1 MNLSFVLLLFIALCA
16 VRDFSVIA
24 DESTGSEDGVV
35 MAGFDSAAEA
45 ALETSKESFEFQAE
59 VNRLMD
65 IIINSLYKNKEV
77 FLRELISNASDAL
90 DKIRF
95 LALSASDALGD
106 NKDLEIQISFD
117 EDLKTLTIRDTGVGM
132 TKADLVA
139 NLGTVAK
146 SGTTNFV
153 EALGDGADMSMI
165 GQFGVGFYS
174 VYLIADKVRVISK
187 NNDDEQYVW
196 ESAADSSFSV
206 APDPRGNTLGRGTEI
221 TMFLKEDAI
230 EFTRQDTLETLIQ
243 RYSEFITFP
252 IKLYKKTTETVE
264 IEYEEEE
271 DDESATTEGED
282 GDIEVSEEEEGAPDD
297 QPKTEQVTT
306 WDWHHVNNNVA
317 IWSRDSSEVSDE
329 EYKNFY
335 ASLSKDSTEASS
347 WIHFKAEGEVEF
359 RGILYVPNDPLS
371 LYDNYADKQAGVRL
385 YVRKV
390 LIQEDFDEL
399 LPKYLNFL
407 KGVVDSDDLPLNVSR
422 ETLQQ
427 HKILKVMGKK
437 LVRKALEM
445 LRKLATEGKTSTG
458 DDNED
463 EDSEDDNTSAIP
475 LDDPDHPYIKFW
487 ENFGKSIKMGVM
499 EDGANRSK
507 LAKLLRFKSST
518 SDDKWVSLENYVE
531 NMHEWQKEIYYIA
544 GMSMDEVSKSPFLE
558 VARKKNVEVLYLTDP
573 VDEYVFQH
581 VSEFEGVKLQSLS
594 KEGIKFG
601 DEDESV
607 VKRRTKA
614 YKENF
619 KGLTKYLKD
628 LLAGKVGKVV
638 VSQRVVNTPA
648 VIVTSQFG
656 HTANMERVMRA
667 QTMANGDNIRA
678 MSASKVLELNPRHPI
693 VANLRDAVESS
704 PDDESTR
711 DAALLVYDAA
721 LLSSGFM
728 QEDMDE
734 FTQRMYRA
742 VGKSLDVESFDLLE
756 EIELEDED
764 EEPEAGEGGEGD
776 SDFGDEL

>member
-1 MNLSFVLLLFIALCA
+1 LFTYFRPSSHL
-16 VRDFSVIA
+16 DLTVIA
-24 DESTGSEDGVV
+24 EDAAATEGVV
-35 MAGFDSAAEA
+35 MAGFDSAAEQ
-45 ALETSKESFEFQAE
+45 ALESSKESFEFQAE

-95 LALSASDALGD
+95 LALSASDALGS

-153 EALGDGADMSMI
+153 EALSEGADMSLI

-187 NNDDEQYVW
+187 NNDDDQYVW
-196 ESAADSSFSV
+196 ESTADSSFSV

-230 EFTRQDTLETLIQ
+230 EFTKQDTLEELIK

-252 IKLYKKTTETVE
+252 IKLYKKTVETVE
-264 IEYEEEE
+264 VEYEEEE
-271 DDESATTEGED
+271 EDDSGEPAAESED
-282 GDIEVSEEEEGAPDD
+282 GIEVADEEEESTDS

-329 EYKNFY
+329 EYKKFY
-335 ASLSKDSTEASS
+335 TSLSQDSTEASS

-407 KGVVDSDDLPLNVSR
+407 RGVVDSDDLPLNVSR

-445 LRKLATEGKTSTG
+445 LRKLATEGKTSTS
-458 DDNED
+458 D
-463 EDSEDDNTSAIP
+463 DSEDEAEDDTTSAVP
-475 LDDPDHPYIKFW
+475 LDDPEHPYIKFW

-607 VKRRTKA
+607 VKRRNKA
-614 YKENF
+614 YKESF

-628 LLAGKVGKVV
+628 QLAGKVSKVV

-667 QTMANGDNIRA
+667 QTMANGDNIRS

-693 VANLRDAVESS
+693 VANLRDKAEAD
-704 PDDESTR
+704 PEDEATK
-711 DAALLVYDAA
+711 DAALLVYDIA

-728 QEDMDE
+728 QDDMDD
-734 FTQRMYRA
+734 FTQRMYRT
-742 VGKSLDVESFDLLE
+742 VGKSLDVDSFDLLE
-756 EIELEDED
+756 EIEV
-764 EEPEAGEGGEGD
+764 EEEEEEEESSAGTDGEEA
-776 SDFGDEL
+776 FGDEL

>member
-1 MNLSFVLLLFIALCA
+1 MMSIVLVLMVLFLLTASLENKQIFA
-16 VRDFSVIA
+16 VA
-24 DESTGSEDGVV
+24 DEGAGEGEEGVV
-35 MAGFDSAAEA
+35 MKGFDADAEA
-45 ALETSKESFEFQAE
+45 ALESSKESFEFQAE

-95 LALSASDALGD
+95 LAVSAADALGD
-106 NKDLEIQISFD
+106 KKDLEIQISFD

-153 EALGDGADMSMI
+153 EALSEGADMSLI

-187 NNDDEQYVW
+187 HNDDEQHVW
-196 ESAADSSFSV
+196 ESTADSSFSV

-221 TMFLKEDAI
+221 TMFLKDDAT
-230 EFTRQDTLETLIQ
+230 EFTRQDGLEELIK

-271 DDESATTEGED
+271 EDDSEKTESED
-282 GDIEVSEEEEGAPDD
+282 GIEVADEEEPSDEDR
-297 QPKTEQVTT
+297 PKTETVTS

-317 IWSRDSSEVSDE
+317 LWSRDTSEISDE

-335 ASLSKDSTEASS
+335 SSLTKDSTEASS

-359 RGILYVPNDPLS
+359 KGILYVPNDPLS
-371 LYDNYADKQAGVRL
+371 LYDDYANKDAGVRL

-445 LRKLATEGKTSTG
+445 LRKLATEGKTNVSG
-458 DDNED
+458 DDDED
-463 EDSEDDNTSAIP
+463 ETENDTPAVP
-475 LDDPDHPYIKFW
+475 LDDPEHPYIKFW

-499 EDGANRSK
+499 EDTPNRSK

-518 SDDKWVSLENYVE
+518 SDDKWVSLEAYVE
-531 NMHEWQKEIYYIA
+531 NMHEWQKEIYYLA
-544 GMSMDEVSKSPFLE
+544 GMSTDEVSKSPFLE
-558 VARKKNVEVLYLTDP
+558 SARQKNVEVLYLVDP

-601 DEDESV
+601 DEDEAT

-614 YKENF
+614 YKESF
-619 KGLTKYLKD
+619 KDLTKYLKD
-628 LLAGKVGKVV
+628 MLSGKVSKVS
-638 VSQRVVNTPA
+638 VSQRVVDSPA
-648 VIVTSQFG
+648 VIVTGQFG

-667 QTMANGDNIRA
+667 QTMANGDSVRS
-678 MSASKVLELNPRHPI
+678 MSAQKTLELNPRHPI
-693 VANLRDAVESS
+693 IVALKDLVEAS
-704 PDDESTR
+704 PDEQDTK
-711 DAALLVYDAA
+711 DTAMLVFDTALM
-721 LLSSGFM
+721 SSGFL
-728 QEDMDE
+728 QDDLED
-734 FTQRMYRA
+734 FTQRMYRS
-742 VGKSLDVESFDLLE
+742 VGKSLSVDSFDLVEEMELE
-756 EIELEDED
+756 EED
-764 EEPEAGEGGEGD
+764 EEVEAEAEG
-776 SDFGDEL
+776 DFGDEL

>member
-1 MNLSFVLLLFIALCA
+1 M
-16 VRDFSVIA
+16 
-24 DESTGSEDGVV
+24 
-35 MAGFDSAAEA
+35 
-45 ALETSKESFEFQAE
+45 
-59 VNRLMD
+59 
-65 IIINSLYKNKEV
+65 SL
-77 FLRELISNASDAL
+77 
-90 DKIRF
+90 
-95 LALSASDALGD
+95 
-106 NKDLEIQISFD
+106 
-117 EDLKTLTIRDTGVGM
+117 
-132 TKADLVA
+132 
-139 NLGTVAK
+139 
-146 SGTTNFV
+146 
-153 EALGDGADMSMI
+153 I

-187 NNDDEQYVW
+187 NNDDDQHVW
-196 ESAADSSFSV
+196 ESTADSSFSV

-230 EFTRQDTLETLIQ
+230 EFTKQDTLEELIK

-252 IKLYKKTTETVE
+252 IKLYKKTVETVE
-264 IEYEEEE
+264 VGYEEEEE
-271 DDESATTEGED
+271 DDSGEPAAESED
-282 GDIEVSEEEEGAPDD
+282 GIEVADEEEESTDS

-329 EYKNFY
+329 EYKKFY
-335 ASLSKDSTEASS
+335 TSLSQDSTEASS

-445 LRKLATEGKTSTG
+445 LRKLATEGKTNSSG
-458 DDNED
+458 DDD
-463 EDSEDDNTSAIP
+463 EDSEDDKESPAVP
-475 LDDPDHPYIKFW
+475 LDDPEHPYIKFW

-499 EDGANRSK
+499 EDTPNRSK

-518 SDDKWVSLENYVE
+518 SDDKWVSLEQYVE
-531 NMHEWQKEIYYIA
+531 NMHEWQKEVYYLA
-544 GMSMDEVSKSPFLE
+544 GMSTEEVSKSPFLE
-558 VARKKNVEVLYLTDP
+558 AARKKNVEVLYLTDP

-601 DEDESV
+601 DEDESI
-607 VKRRTKA
+607 VKRRNKA

-628 LLAGKVGKVV
+628 SLSGKVSKVS
-638 VSQRVVNTPA
+638 VSQRVVDSPA
-648 VIVTSQFG
+648 VIVTGQFG

-667 QTMANGDNIRA
+667 QTMSSGDSMRS
-678 MSASKVLELNPRHPI
+678 MSASKTLELNPRHPI
-693 VANLRDAVESS
+693 IVALKDLVETS
-704 PDDESTR
+704 PDAQDTK
-711 DAALLVYDAA
+711 DAAMLVYDTA

-728 QEDMDE
+728 QEDLEE
-734 FTQRMYRA
+734 FTQRMYRS
-742 VGKSLDVESFDLLE
+742 VGKSLNVESFDLLE
-756 EIELEDED
+756 EIELE
-764 EEPEAGEGGEGD
+764 EEEEVEEGEGAAEE
-776 SDFGDEL
+776 FGDEL

>member
-1 MNLSFVLLLFIALCA
+1 MYDDGIDKQIFA
-16 VRDFSVIA
+16 VA
-24 DESTGSEDGVV
+24 DEGAGEGEEGVV
-35 MAGFDSAAEA
+35 MKGFDADAEA
-45 ALETSKESFEFQAE
+45 ALESSKESFEFQAE

-95 LALSASDALGD
+95 LAVSAADALGD
-106 NKDLEIQISFD
+106 KKDLEIQISFD

-153 EALGDGADMSMI
+153 EALSDGADMSLI

-187 NNDDEQYVW
+187 HNDDEQHVW
-196 ESAADSSFSV
+196 ESTADSSFSV

-221 TMFLKEDAI
+221 TMFLKDDAT
-230 EFTRQDTLETLIQ
+230 EFTRQDGLEELIK

-271 DDESATTEGED
+271 EDDSEKTESED
-282 GDIEVSEEEEGAPDD
+282 GIEVADEEEPSDEDR
-297 QPKTEQVTT
+297 PKTETVTS

-317 IWSRDSSEVSDE
+317 LWSRDTTEISDE

-335 ASLSKDSTEASS
+335 SSLTKDSTEASS

-359 RGILYVPNDPLS
+359 KGILYVPNDPLS
-371 LYDNYADKQAGVRL
+371 LYDDYANKDAGVRL

-445 LRKLATEGKTSTG
+445 LRKLATEGKTNVSG
-458 DDNED
+458 DDDED
-463 EDSEDDNTSAIP
+463 EAENDTPAVP
-475 LDDPDHPYIKFW
+475 LDDPEHPYIKFW

-499 EDGANRSK
+499 EDTPNRSK

-518 SDDKWVSLENYVE
+518 SDDKWVSLEAYVE
-531 NMHEWQKEIYYIA
+531 NMHDWQKEIYYLA
-544 GMSMDEVSKSPFLE
+544 GMSTEEVSKSPFLE
-558 VARKKNVEVLYLTDP
+558 SARKKNVEVLYLVDP

-601 DEDESV
+601 DEDEAT

-614 YKENF
+614 YKESF
-619 KGLTKYLKD
+619 KDLTKYLKD
-628 LLAGKVGKVV
+628 LLSGKVSKVS
-638 VSQRVVNTPA
+638 VSQRVVDSPA
-648 VIVTSQFG
+648 VIVTGQFG

-667 QTMANGDNIRA
+667 QTMANGDSMRS
-678 MSASKVLELNPRHPI
+678 MSAQKTLELNPRHPI
-693 VANLRDAVESS
+693 IVALKDLVEAS
-704 PDDESTR
+704 PDEQDTK
-711 DAALLVYDAA
+711 DTAMLVFDTA
-721 LLSSGFM
+721 LLSSGFL
-728 QEDMDE
+728 QDDLED
-734 FTQRMYRA
+734 FTQRMYRS
-742 VGKSLDVESFDLLE
+742 VGKSLSVDSFDLVEEMELE
-756 EIELEDED
+756 EED
-764 EEPEAGEGGEGD
+764 EEAEAEAEG
-776 SDFGDEL
+776 DFGDEL

>member
-1 MNLSFVLLLFIALCA
+1 VFA
-16 VRDFSVIA
+16 VA
-24 DESTGSEDGVV
+24 DEEAESGEEGVV
-35 MAGFDSAAEA
+35 MKGFDADAEA
-45 ALETSKESFEFQAE
+45 ALESSKESFEFQAE

-95 LALSASDALGD
+95 LALSAADALGEQ
-106 NKDLEIQISFD
+106 KDLEIQISFD
-117 EDLKTLTIRDTGVGM
+117 EELKTLTIRDTGVGM

-153 EALGDGADMSMI
+153 EALSDGADMSLI

-187 NNDDEQYVW
+187 HNDDVQTVW
-196 ESAADSSFSV
+196 ESTADSSFSV
-206 APDPRGNTLGRGTEI
+206 APDPRGDTLGRGTEI
-221 TMFLKEDAI
+221 TMFLKDDAV
-230 EFTRQDTLETLIQ
+230 EFTRQDTLEELIR

-252 IKLYKKTTETVE
+252 IKLYKKTTEVVE

-271 DDESATTEGED
+271 EDDSAPSVNED
-282 GDIEVSEEEEGAPDD
+282 GIEVEEEEEAPAEDR
-297 QPKTEQVTT
+297 PKTETVTN
-306 WDWHHVNNNVA
+306 WDWHHINDNVA
-317 IWSRDSSEVSDE
+317 IWSRDTSEITDE
-329 EYKNFY
+329 EYKKFY
-335 ASLSKDSTEASS
+335 SSLAKDSTEASS

-359 RGILYVPNDPLS
+359 KGILYVPTDPLN
-371 LYDNYADKQAGVRL
+371 LYDDYSNKQAGIRL

-445 LRKLATEGKTSTG
+445 LRKLATEGKTNSSES
-458 DDNED
+458 DED
-463 EDSEDDNTSAIP
+463 EDETDGEDSTASPAVP
-475 LDDPDHPYIKFW
+475 LDDPEHPYIKFW
-487 ENFGKSIKMGVM
+487 ENFGKSIKMGIM
-499 EDGANRSK
+499 EDVANRSK

-518 SDDKWVSLENYVE
+518 SDEKWVSLEQYVE
-531 NMHEWQKEIYYIA
+531 NMHEWQKEIYYLA
-544 GMSMDEVSKSPFLE
+544 GMNTEEVSKSPFLE
-558 VARKKNVEVLYLTDP
+558 AARKKNVEVLYLTDP

-601 DEDESV
+601 DEDEAT

-619 KGLTKYLKD
+619 KDLTKYLKD
-628 LLAGKVGKVV
+628 LLSGKVSKVS
-638 VSQRVVNTPA
+638 VSQRVVDSPA
-648 VIVTSQFG
+648 VIVTGQFG

-667 QTMANGDNIRA
+667 QTMASGDSVRS
-678 MSASKVLELNPRHPI
+678 MSAQKTLELNPRHPI
-693 VANLRDAVESS
+693 VVALKDAVENA
-704 PDDESTR
+704 PEEQSTK
-711 DAALLVYDAA
+711 DTALLVYDTA
-721 LLSSGFM
+721 LLSSGFL
-728 QEDMDE
+728 QEDLDG

-742 VGKSLDVESFDLLE
+742 VGATLNVDSFDLVD
-756 EIELEDED
+756 EIELTDD
-764 EEPEAGEGGEGD
+764 EEEEEAPAED
-776 SDFGDEL
+776 SAGDFGDEL

>member
-1 MNLSFVLLLFIALCA
+1 MYDDGIDKQIFA
-16 VRDFSVIA
+16 VA
-24 DESTGSEDGVV
+24 DEGAGEGEEGVV
-35 MAGFDSAAEA
+35 MKGFDADAEA
-45 ALETSKESFEFQAE
+45 ALESSKESFEFQAE

-95 LALSASDALGD
+95 LAVSAADALGD
-106 NKDLEIQISFD
+106 KKDLEIQISFD

-153 EALGDGADMSMI
+153 EALSDGADMSLI

-187 NNDDEQYVW
+187 HNDDEQHVW
-196 ESAADSSFSV
+196 ESTADSSFSV

-221 TMFLKEDAI
+221 TMFLKDDAT
-230 EFTRQDTLETLIQ
+230 EFTRQDGLEELIK

-271 DDESATTEGED
+271 EDDSEKTESED
-282 GDIEVSEEEEGAPDD
+282 GIEVADEEEPSDEDR
-297 QPKTEQVTT
+297 PKTETVTS

-317 IWSRDSSEVSDE
+317 IWSRDTTEISDE

-335 ASLSKDSTEASS
+335 SSLTKDSTEASS

-359 RGILYVPNDPLS
+359 KGILYVPNDPLS
-371 LYDNYADKQAGVRL
+371 LYDDYANKDAGVRL

-445 LRKLATEGKTSTG
+445 LRKLATEGKTNVSG
-458 DDNED
+458 DDDED
-463 EDSEDDNTSAIP
+463 EAENDTPAVP
-475 LDDPDHPYIKFW
+475 LDDPEHPYIKFW

-499 EDGANRSK
+499 EDTPNRSK

-518 SDDKWVSLENYVE
+518 SDDKWVSLEAYVE
-531 NMHEWQKEIYYIA
+531 NMHDWQKEIYYLA
-544 GMSMDEVSKSPFLE
+544 GMSTEEVSKSPFLE
-558 VARKKNVEVLYLTDP
+558 SARKKNVEVLYLVDP

-601 DEDESV
+601 DEDEAT

-614 YKENF
+614 YKESF
-619 KGLTKYLKD
+619 KDLTKYLKD
-628 LLAGKVGKVV
+628 LLSGKVSKVS
-638 VSQRVVNTPA
+638 VSQRVVDSPA
-648 VIVTSQFG
+648 VIVTGQFG

-667 QTMANGDNIRA
+667 QTMANGDSMRS
-678 MSASKVLELNPRHPI
+678 MSAQKTLELNPRHPI
-693 VANLRDAVESS
+693 IVALKDLVEAS
-704 PDDESTR
+704 PDEQDTK
-711 DAALLVYDAA
+711 DTAMLVFDTA
-721 LLSSGFM
+721 LLSSGFL
-728 QEDMDE
+728 QDDLED
-734 FTQRMYRA
+734 FTQRMYRS
-742 VGKSLDVESFDLLE
+742 VGKSLSVDSFDLVEEMELE
-756 EIELEDED
+756 EED
-764 EEPEAGEGGEGD
+764 EEAEAEAEG
-776 SDFGDEL
+776 DFGDEL

>member
-1 MNLSFVLLLFIALCA
+1 MK
-16 VRDFSVIA
+16 
-24 DESTGSEDGVV
+24 
-35 MAGFDSAAEA
+35 GFDANAEA
-45 ALETSKESFEFQAE
+45 ALESSKESFEFQAE

-95 LALSASDALGD
+95 LAVSSADALGD

-153 EALGDGADMSMI
+153 EALSDGADMSLI

-187 NNDDEQYVW
+187 HNEDEQHVW
-196 ESAADSSFSV
+196 ESTADSSFTV

-221 TMFLKEDAI
+221 TMFLKDDAT
-230 EFTRQDTLETLIQ
+230 EFTRQDGLEELIK

-252 IKLYKKTTETVE
+252 IKLYKKTTETVD

-271 DDESATTEGED
+271 EDDSEKAENED
-282 GDIEVSEEEEGAPDD
+282 GIEVAEEEEPAEDR
-297 QPKTEQVTT
+297 PKTETVTS

-317 IWSRDSSEVSDE
+317 IWSRDTTEITDE

-335 ASLSKDSTEASS
+335 SSLTKDSTEAAS

-359 RGILYVPNDPLS
+359 KGILYVPSDPLN
-371 LYDNYADKQAGVRL
+371 LYDDYANKDAGVRL

-445 LRKLATEGKTSTG
+445 LRKLATEGKTNVGSE
-458 DDNED
+458 DD
-463 EDSEDDNTSAIP
+463 EDSDEKDAPAIP
-475 LDDPDHPYIKFW
+475 LDDPEHPYIKFW

-499 EDGANRSK
+499 EDTPNRSK

-518 SDDKWVSLENYVE
+518 SDDKWVSLEAYVE
-531 NMHEWQKEIYYIA
+531 NMHEWQKEIYYLA
-544 GMSMDEVSKSPFLE
+544 GMSTEEVSKSPFLE
-558 VARKKNVEVLYLTDP
+558 AARKKNVEVLYLTDP

-601 DEDESV
+601 DEDEATL
-607 VKRRTKA
+607 KRRNKA
-614 YKENF
+614 YKESF
-619 KGLTKYLKD
+619 KELTKYLKD
-628 LLAGKVGKVV
+628 MLSGKVSKVS
-638 VSQRVVNTPA
+638 VSQRVVDSPA
-648 VIVTSQFG
+648 VIVTGQFG

-667 QTMANGDNIRA
+667 QTMAQGDSMRS
-678 MSASKVLELNPRHPI
+678 MSASKTLELNPRHPI
-693 VANLRDAVESS
+693 IVALKDLVEAS
-704 PDDESTR
+704 PDEQDTK
-711 DAALLVYDAA
+711 DAAMLVFDTA
-721 LLSSGFM
+721 LLSSGFL
-728 QEDMDE
+728 QDDLDE
-734 FTQRMYRA
+734 FTQRMYRS
-742 VGKSLDVESFDLLE
+742 VGKSLSVDSFDLVD
-756 EIELEDED
+756 EIELEEEE
-764 EEPEAGEGGEGD
+764 EEPEGEGED
-776 SDFGDEL
+776 AFGDEL

>member
-1 MNLSFVLLLFIALCA
+1 M
-16 VRDFSVIA
+16 
-24 DESTGSEDGVV
+24 GV

-187 NNDDEQYVW
+187 NNDDDQYVW

-264 IEYEEEE
+264 IEYEE
-271 DDESATTEGED
+271 
-282 GDIEVSEEEEGAPDD
+282 GAPEDR
-297 QPKTEQVTT
+297 PKTESVTS
-306 WDWHHVNNNVA
+306 WDWHHINNNVA
-317 IWSRDSSEVSDE
+317 IWSRDSSEITDE

-335 ASLSKDSTEASS
+335 TSLTKDSTEAAS

-359 RGILYVPNDPLS
+359 RGILYVPSDPLG
-371 LYDNYADKQAGVRL
+371 LYDDYANKKAGVRL

-614 YKENF
+614 YKESF
-619 KGLTKYLKD
+619 KELTKYLKD
-628 LLAGKVGKVV
+628 NLSGKVSKVV

-734 FTQRMYRA
+734 FTQRMYRS
-742 VGKSLDVESFDLLE
+742 VGKSLSVDSFDLVD
-756 EIELEDED
+756 EIELEEEE
-764 EEPEAGEGGEGD
+764 EEPEGEGEGED
-776 SDFGDEL
+776 AFGDEL

>member
-1 MNLSFVLLLFIALCA
+1 MQLTFLILLIIALSA
-16 VRDFSVIA
+16 LRDLTVIA
-24 DESTGSEDGVV
+24 EDAAATEGVV
-35 MAGFDSAAEA
+35 MAGFDSAAEQ
-45 ALETSKESFEFQAE
+45 ALESSKESFEFQAE

-95 LALSASDALGD
+95 LALSASDALGS

-153 EALGDGADMSMI
+153 EALSEGADMSLI

-187 NNDDEQYVW
+187 NNDDDQYVW
-196 ESAADSSFSV
+196 ESTADSSFSV

-230 EFTRQDTLETLIQ
+230 EFTKQDTLEELIK

-252 IKLYKKTTETVE
+252 IKLYKKTVETVE
-264 IEYEEEE
+264 VEYEEEE
-271 DDESATTEGED
+271 EDDSGEPAAESED
-282 GDIEVSEEEEGAPDD
+282 GIEVADEEEESTDS

-329 EYKNFY
+329 EYKKFY
-335 ASLSKDSTEASS
+335 TSLSQDSTEASS

-407 KGVVDSDDLPLNVSR
+407 RGVVDSDDLPLNVSR

-445 LRKLATEGKTSTG
+445 LRKLATEGKTSTS
-458 DDNED
+458 D
-463 EDSEDDNTSAIP
+463 DSEDEAEDDTTSAVP
-475 LDDPDHPYIKFW
+475 LDDPEHPYIKFW

-607 VKRRTKA
+607 VKRRNKA
-614 YKENF
+614 YKESF

-628 LLAGKVGKVV
+628 QLAGKVSKVV

-667 QTMANGDNIRA
+667 QTMANGDNIRS

-693 VANLRDAVESS
+693 VANLRDKAEAD
-704 PDDESTR
+704 PEDEATK
-711 DAALLVYDAA
+711 DAALLVYDIA

-728 QEDMDE
+728 QDDMDD
-734 FTQRMYRA
+734 FTQRMYRT
-742 VGKSLDVESFDLLE
+742 VGKSLDVDSFDLLE
-756 EIELEDED
+756 EIEV
-764 EEPEAGEGGEGD
+764 EEEEEEEESSAGTDGEEA
-776 SDFGDEL
+776 FGDEL